1 MTASDHPPSLDADEA
16 AFDKARS
23 RSALQDWMRKNHA
36 MLARRLKER
45 RLLWTEIAKVLGEQG
60 VRDAKGKPP
69 TADAARRAWTRV
81 TEGRASRS
89 KRQGQKRAAGTPS
102 TATRPAQSPE
112 PSAAPDA
119 LPTVQAPSA
128 PAPEPVPPASSPS
141 PARPPVDLAE
151 GVNPPPKP
159 RFGLA
164 RPRQ

>member
-1 MTASDHPPSLDADEA
+1 MAAPDQPPPLEVDEA

-60 VRDAKGKPP
+60 VRDAKGNPP
-69 TADAARRAWTRV
+69 TADAARRAWTRA

-89 KRQGQKRAAGTPS
+89 KRQGQKRAAGTRS
-102 TATRPAQSPE
+102 MVTNPAQAPE
-112 PSAAPDA
+112 PPPDA
-119 LPTVQAPSA
+119 LSTVQATPV
-128 PAPEPVPPASSPS
+128 PAPEPTPPPSPIS

-159 RFGLA
+159 RFGFA

>member
-1 MTASDHPPSLDADEA
+1 MAASNHPPPLDVDEA

-60 VRDAKGKPP
+60 VRDAKGNPP
-69 TADAARRAWTRV
+69 TADAARRAWTRA

-89 KRQGQKRAAGTPS
+89 KRQGQKQAAGTHLMV
-102 TATRPAQSPE
+102 TKPAQMPE
-112 PSAAPDA
+112 PPPAPNA
-119 LPTVQAPSA
+119 LSTVQATPA
-128 PAPEPVPPASSPS
+128 PAPEPTPPSSPIS
-141 PARPPVDLAE
+141 PARPPVDLTE

-159 RFGLA
+159 RFGFA

>member
-1 MTASDHPPSLDADEA
+1 MAAPDQPPPLEVDEA

-60 VRDAKGKPP
+60 VRDAKGNPP
-69 TADAARRAWTRV
+69 TADAARRAWTRA

-89 KRQGQKRAAGTPS
+89 KRQGQKRAAGTRS
-102 TATRPAQSPE
+102 MVTNPAQAPE
-112 PSAAPDA
+112 PPPDA
-119 LPTVQAPSA
+119 LSTVQATPA
-128 PAPEPVPPASSPS
+128 PAPEPIPPPSPIS

-159 RFGLA
+159 RFGFA